1 MVPEMQSIRSQVIR
15 RLRQAARYIK
25 YRYASRALILM
36 YHRVT
41 ELPNDPYLLAVTPK
55 HFAEQLEVIRR
66 YGVPMTLRQMVE
78 ALQDGKVPKR
88 GVVVTFD
95 DGYADNLYSAKPL
108 LERYDIPATVFVTTG
123 HVGHPCEFWWDE
135 LDRLLL
141 QPGTLPPRLELSLNG
156 HALQWELGEAA
167 TYPTADYQRDRNWH
181 IEREDCPTPRHGLHR
196 SLYQLF
202 HNSTAQH
209 KRQLLDDLRIWAG
222 AQPIGRSTHRTLTVN
237 ELANLAKQQIIEIG
251 AHTMTH
257 PPLATLA
264 VAEQRN
270 EIRHSKAGIEEIVN
284 RPVTSFAYPH
294 GSYTEETLAV
304 VRGAGFSFACSSD
317 TATVKQ
323 GNDPFRLP
331 RVSMRNWDG
340 DTFCHWLQ
348 GW

>member
-1 MVPEMQSIRSQVIR
+1 MR
-15 RLRQAARYIK
+15 RLRQAARRLR
-25 YRYASRALILM
+25 YRFAARALILM

-66 YGVPMTLRQMVE
+66 YGVPMSLRQMVK
-78 ALQDGKVPKR
+78 ALRDGKVAKR

-141 QPGTLPPRLELSLNG
+141 QPGTLPARLELSLDG
-156 HALQWELGEAA
+156 HAWQWELAEAA
-167 TYPTADYQRDRNWH
+167 TYTTLDYQRNRHWH
-181 IEREDCPTPRHGLHR
+181 VERQDDPTPRHRLHR
-196 SLYQLF
+196 SLYQLL
-202 HNSTAQH
+202 HNFAEIDKQ
-209 KRQLLDDLRIWAG
+209 QLLDDLRKWAG
-222 AQPIGRSTHRTLTVN
+222 AEAMGRSTHRTVDVN
-237 ELANLAKQQIIEIG
+237 EVAHFADRRLVEIG
-251 AHTMTH
+251 AHTVTH
-257 PPLATLA
+257 PLLATLP
-264 VAEQRN
+264 VAAQRN
-270 EIRHSKAGIEEIVN
+270 EIRQSKARIEEIVN

-294 GSYTEETLAV
+294 GSYTQETLAV
-304 VRGAGFSFACSSD
+304 VRDTGFSSACSSD
-317 TATVKQ
+317 TATVKR

-331 RVSMRNWDG
+331 RISMRNWDG
-340 DTFCHWLQ
+340 DTFCHLLQ